1 MGSELIQLIEQEA
14 QAEKDKILADAHA
27 RADEILAAARR
38 EAEEILATSRRRV
51 EEERT
56 RALTQAQST
65 ASLRAAAIVLTA
77 KDEVIRKVFEQAEAQ
92 VRAAVA
98 SAARRRAMLR
108 DLLRE
113 AQRGLPGGGPVKVEV
128 SPGDVQTVQEVCREL
143 RVDVEVRG
151 NAEVVDGVRLI
162 SPDGRAMVENTIPSR
177 LERARRE
184 MVSRVAEV
192 LWGS

>member
-14 QAEKDKILADAHA
+14 QAEKDKILADARA

-38 EAEEILATSRRRV
+38 EAEEILATSRQRV

-65 ASLRAAAIVLTA
+65 ASLRAAALVLIA

-92 VRAAVA
+92 VRAALA
-98 SAARRRAMLR
+98 NAARRRAMLR

-113 AQRGLPGGGPVKVEV
+113 ALRGLPGGRVTVEV
-128 SPGDVQTVQEVCREL
+128 SPGEVQAVQELCREL

-151 NAEVVDGVRLI
+151 NAQVVDGVRLI

-192 LWGS
+192 LWGR

>member
-1 MGSELIQLIEQEA
+1 MGSELRQLIEQEA
-14 QAEKDKILADAHA
+14 QSEKDKILADARA
-27 RADEILAAARR
+27 RADEILAGARR
-38 EAEEILATSRRRV
+38 EAEDILATGRQRV
-51 EEERT
+51 EEDRT

-65 ASLRAAAIVLTA
+65 ASLRAAALVLIA

-98 SAARRRAMLR
+98 NAARRRAMLR

-113 AQRGLPGGGPVKVEV
+113 SLRGLPGGRVTVEV
-128 SPGDVQTVQEVCREL
+128 APGDVQAVQEVCREL
-143 RVDVEVRG
+143 RTDVEVRA
-151 NAEVVDGVRLI
+151 NAQVVDGVQLI
-162 SPDGRAMVENTIPSR
+162 SPDGRAMVENTVPSR

-192 LWGS
+192 LWGR

>member
-1 MGSELIQLIEQEA
+1 MGSELIHLLEQEA
-14 QAEKDKILADAHA
+14 QAEKDKILAEARA
-27 RADEILAAARR
+27 RADEILTGARR
-38 EAEEILATSRRRV
+38 EAEDILATSRQRV

-65 ASLRAAAIVLTA
+65 ASLRAAALVVIA

-92 VRAAVA
+92 VRAAGA
-98 SAARRRAMLR
+98 NAARRRAMLR

-113 AQRGLPGGGPVKVEV
+113 ALRGLPGGRVTVEV
-128 SPGDVQTVQEVCREL
+128 SPDDVQAVQEVCREL
-143 RVDVEVRG
+143 RADVEVRG
-151 NAEVVDGVRLI
+151 NAQVVDGVRLI
-162 SPDGRAMVENTIPSR
+162 SPDGRAMVENTVPSR

-192 LWGS
+192 LWGQ

>member
-14 QAEKDKILADAHA
+14 EAEKDKILADARA

-38 EAEEILATSRRRV
+38 EAEEILATSRQRV

-65 ASLRAAAIVLTA
+65 ASLRAAALILIA

-92 VRAAVA
+92 VRAAA
-98 SAARRRAMLR
+98 ANAARRRAMLR

-113 AQRGLPGGGPVKVEV
+113 ALRGLPGGRVTVEV
-128 SPGDVQTVQEVCREL
+128 SPGDVQAVQEVCREL
-143 RVDVEVRG
+143 GVDVEVRG
-151 NAEVVDGVRLI
+151 NAQVVDGVRLI

-192 LWGS
+192 LWGP

>member
-1 MGSELIQLIEQEA
+1 MGSELIQLLEQEA
-14 QAEKDKILADAHA
+14 QAEKDKILADARA
-27 RADEILAAARR
+27 RVDEILAAARR
-38 EAEEILATSRRRV
+38 EAEEILATSRQRV
-51 EEERT
+51 EDVRT
-56 RALTQAQST
+56 RALTQARST

-92 VRAAVA
+92 IRAAVA
-98 SAARRRAMLR
+98 NAARRRAMLR

-113 AQRGLPGGGPVKVEV
+113 AARGLPGGRVTVEV
-128 SPGDVQTVQEVCREL
+128 APGDVQAVQEVCREL

-151 NAEVVDGVRLI
+151 NAQVVDGVRLI
-162 SPDGRAMVENTIPSR
+162 SPDGRAVVENTIPSR

-192 LWGS
+192 LWGP